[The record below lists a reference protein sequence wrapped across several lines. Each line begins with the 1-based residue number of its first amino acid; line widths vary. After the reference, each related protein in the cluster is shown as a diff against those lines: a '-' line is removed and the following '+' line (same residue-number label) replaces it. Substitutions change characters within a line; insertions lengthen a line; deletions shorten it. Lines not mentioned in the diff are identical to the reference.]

1 MLQIQKSPN
10 QKQLQLRLHHQQ
22 SHNITKTI
30 KKIPILLHPN
40 KII

>member
-22 SHNITKTI
+22 SHNITK
-30 KKIPILLHPN
+30 IPILLHPN